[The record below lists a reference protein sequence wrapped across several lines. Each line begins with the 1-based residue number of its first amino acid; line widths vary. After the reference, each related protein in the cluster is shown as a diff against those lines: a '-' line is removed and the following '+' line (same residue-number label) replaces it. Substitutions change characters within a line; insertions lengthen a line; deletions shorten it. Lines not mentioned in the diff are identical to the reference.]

1 MKVYTVQS
9 DNFLDNIDSEGYID
23 NETNKE
29 YSIFDYKNT
38 IEALNWMT
46 KKYEE
51 KISSKIDK
59 EMIWVWNNLRDSN
72 FPTQENYYIYVF
84 EVPMEYFKN
93 KILWSD
99 FIDWHLVLNQIEKN
113 SWDDIFNVNPKKRKP
128 CVQGVTTFLKKD
140 WFLKKIKCN

>member
-1 MKVYTVQS
+1 MNLQT
-9 DNFLDNIDSEGYID
+9 EGYID
-23 NETNKE
+23 NETDKK

-99 FIDWHLVLNQIEKN
+99 FIDWHLVLNQIEKD
-113 SWDDIFNVNPKKRKP
+113 SWDDIFNVNPKK
-128 CVQGVTTFLKKD
+128 G
-140 WFLKKIKCN
+140 N

>member
-23 NETNKE
+23 NETDKK

-99 FIDWHLVLNQIEKN
+99 FIDWHLVLNQIEKD
-113 SWDDIFNVNPKKRKP
+113 SWGDIFNVNPKKRKP

-140 WFLKKIKCN
+140 WFLKRIKFK

>member
-23 NETNKE
+23 NETDKK

-51 KISSKIDK
+51 DIENIIGFLSKKFLSKI
-59 EMIWVWNNLRDSN
+59 
-72 FPTQENYYIYVF
+72 
-84 EVPMEYFKN
+84 
-93 KILWSD
+93 
-99 FIDWHLVLNQIEKN
+99 IEK
-113 SWDDIFNVNPKKRKP
+113 
-128 CVQGVTTFLKKD
+128 
-140 WFLKKIKCN
+140 

>member
-23 NETNKE
+23 NETDKE

-72 FPTQENYYIYVF
+72 FPTQENHLFRSFSVFGKVYFFAIFILLSILILSSNWIFFIYFTNDYNYYV
-84 EVPMEYFKN
+84 
-93 KILWSD
+93 
-99 FIDWHLVLNQIEKN
+99 
-113 SWDDIFNVNPKKRKP
+113 KKY
-128 CVQGVTTFLKKD
+128 
-140 WFLKKIKCN
+140 N